1 MKMDRLCDA
10 SLETRDGVTC
20 LAPLNPRYGKKPA
33 ESAMRAHNVADLA
46 TVAPALNTRPRRAGK
61 MVFFDEPIYDDA

>member
-1 MKMDRLCDA
+1 
-10 SLETRDGVTC
+10 
-20 LAPLNPRYGKKPA
+20 
-33 ESAMRAHNVADLA
+33 MRAHNVTDLA